1 MAPSIPARTGAN
13 AMITTLHTTLADI
26 VEPFAGTREEELLD
40 RYTRF
45 IELLR
50 GRARS
55 VNITGFRDPNEIA
68 VNVIGDALAPL
79 TNAPADYLQEPPS
92 QLLDVGSGAGIP
104 GFVYAILWPRTTVV
118 LLESQKKRIDFLS
131 EAKDELGLSNVEVL
145 EGRAETHAHELVW
158 RERFDLVT
166 SRAVGPL
173 PIALELCLPFL
184 ALDGF
189 FLTYKGPNKD
199 KEVEKEIK
207 DAEFALN
214 KLGGGSIEMIA
225 YNPSPSSAKNTQ
237 NALWSKKIGLTP
249 DRFPRKEGIPAKRP
263 LRGSR

>member
-1 MAPSIPARTGAN
+1 
-13 AMITTLHTTLADI
+13 MITQLQTILAEI
-26 VEPFAGTREEELLD
+26 VEPVAGARSEELQENF
-40 RYTRF
+40 TRF

-50 GRARS
+50 ARS
-55 VNITGFRDPNEIA
+55 RSTNITGFRDPNDIA
-68 VNVIGDALAPL
+68 INVIGDALVPL
-79 TNAPADYLQEPPS
+79 QNAPIDYLAEAPEE
-92 QLLDVGSGAGIP
+92 LLDVGTGAGIP
-104 GFVYAILWPRTTVV
+104 GLVYAIFWPNTNVV
-118 LLESQKKRIDFLS
+118 LLESQKKRIDFLNDAR
-131 EAKDELGLSNVEVL
+131 EELGLNNVEIL

-184 ALDGF
+184 ALNGY
-189 FLTYKGPNKD
+189 FLTYKGANKD
-199 KEVEKEIK
+199 KEVEREMK

-214 KLGGGSIEMIA
+214 KLGGGRIEMIA
-225 YNPSPSSAKNTQ
+225 YNPTPGGTKNT
-237 NALWSKKIGLTP
+237 NHALWSQKTGLTP

>member
-1 MAPSIPARTGAN
+1 MAPAIPARTGAN
-13 AMITTLHTTLADI
+13 AMITQLQSILAEI
-26 VEPFAGTREEELLD
+26 VEPIGNRSEELLD
-40 RYTRF
+40 GYTRF

-50 GRARS
+50 ARS
-55 VNITGFRDPNEIA
+55 RSTNITGFRDPNDIA
-68 VNVIGDALAPL
+68 VNVIGDAIAPL
-79 TNAPADYLQEPPS
+79 LNAPVDLIAEAPS
-92 QLLDVGSGAGIP
+92 ELLDVGTGAGIP
-104 GFVYAILWPRTTVV
+104 GIVYAILWPSTNVV
-118 LLESQKKRIDFLS
+118 HLESQKKRIDFLND
-131 EAKDELGLSNVEVL
+131 AKEELGLSNVEVL

-184 ALDGF
+184 ALNGH
-189 FLTYKGPNKD
+189 FLTYKGSNKD
-199 KEVEKEIK
+199 KEVEREMK

-214 KLGGGSIEMIA
+214 KLGGGPIEMVA
-225 YNPSPSSAKNTQ
+225 YNPTPGNSKVTNH
-237 NALWSKKIGLTP
+237 ALWSKKTGLTP